1 MQTPKPPERRSQSS
15 KSYNNEPRHLILLA
29 KIKELEEAAIEAR
42 VMGDRGTYD
51 LFQAELIAHVLD
63 LYAAIGTNPG
73 TRKPNRR
80 K

>member
-1 MQTPKPPERRSQSS
+1 MPTPKQPERRSQFS
-15 KSYNNEPRHLILLA
+15 KSYSNAPRHSILLV

-42 VMGDRGTYD
+42 VMGNKATYD
-51 LFQAELIAHVLD
+51 LFQAELIVHVLD